1 MRSKNNNAI
10 LNDTIA
16 PLLIR
21 LTIPSIIGM
30 MGLMIFNVVDTYFVG
45 KLGSRELAAI
55 SFTFPV
61 VMVVGS
67 LTMGLGIAVMALFSR
82 AAGQH
87 DEDEERRLATSA
99 LILGVLVSVT
109 ISLIGYLTMEPLFT
123 LLGVE
128 EEMLPLVV
136 SYMSIWYCGAGF
148 VVLPMMGDSILRG
161 LGDTRTPAFVMM
173 TIALVN
179 LILDPLL
186 IFGVGPFPRM
196 GIEGAAVAT
205 VFSRFISALVSLA
218 ILHFREG
225 LIRFRGLTPSALL
238 KEWKGLFYLGLPNG
252 AIKAI
257 MPLGVGVFTSILA
270 RYGHEAVAGYGVAA
284 KIESAV
290 FAFSGAMGVTATV
303 FVGQNLGAGR
313 RDRVRTGIRWI
324 YGYGIIYGMACALL
338 LAFTGRNLA
347 ALFNEDELVRSA
359 AALYLLIVPAG
370 YGLYTVGQSAA
381 SILNAYH
388 KPMLAGGLSLFQ
400 FGLVGI
406 PLSYGLSSFM
416 GEKGVFLA
424 IGISMAA
431 LGVFSITVVSAQNRK
446 VLVPSGSP
454 G

>member
-1 MRSKNNNAI
+1 MRNKNKAAI
-10 LNDTIA
+10 LNDNIP
-16 PLLIR
+16 PLLVR

-87 DEDEERRLATSA
+87 DVDEERRLATSA
-99 LILGVLVSVT
+99 LMLGVLVSLS

-128 EEMLPLVV
+128 ENMLPLVI
-136 SYMSIWYCGAGF
+136 SYMRIWYFGAVF
-148 VVLPMMGDSILRG
+148 MVLPMMGDSILRG

-173 TIALVN
+173 TIAVVN

-186 IFGVGPFPRM
+186 IFGIGPFPRM
-196 GIEGAAVAT
+196 GIEGAAIAT
-205 VFSRFISALVSLA
+205 VFARMISAAVSLC
-218 ILHFREG
+218 IQIFREK
-225 LIRFRGLTPSALL
+225 LISFKGLTFQVLL

-257 MPLGVGVFTSILA
+257 MPLGVAVFTSILA

-290 FAFSGAMGVTATV
+290 FSVSGALGVTATV

-313 RDRVRTGIRWI
+313 RDRVKTGIRWI
-324 YGYGIIYGMACALL
+324 YGYGLSYGLVCAII
-338 LAFTGRNLA
+338 LAFTGKNLA
-347 ALFNEDELVRSA
+347 ALFNEDVLVRTA
-359 AALYLLIVPAG
+359 AGLYLMIVPFG
-370 YGLYTVGQSAA
+370 YGLYTLGQSSA
-381 SILNAYH
+381 SILNVYH
-388 KPMLAGGLSLFQ
+388 KPMLAGGLSLVQ
-400 FGLVGI
+400 IGLVAI
-406 PLSYGLSSFM
+406 PLSYLLSSFL

-424 IGISMAA
+424 IGLGMVA
-431 LGVFSITVVSAQNRK
+431 LGVLSFIVISVQTRK
-446 VLVPSGSP
+446 VLIPAERP
-454 G
+454 A

>member
-1 MRSKNNNAI
+1 MRNKNKTAI
-10 LNDTIA
+10 LNDPIP

-45 KLGSRELAAI
+45 KLGSRELAAV

-67 LTMGLGIAVMALFSR
+67 LTMGLGIAVMSLFSR

-87 DEDEERRLATSA
+87 DVEEERRLATSA

-109 ISLIGYLTMEPLFT
+109 ISTLGYLSMNPLFT

-128 EEMLPLVV
+128 EDMLPLVS
-136 SYMSIWYCGAGF
+136 SYMSIWYCGAAF

-179 LILDPLL
+179 LVLDPLL
-186 IFGVGPFPRM
+186 IFGIGPFPAL
-196 GIEGAAVAT
+196 GIEGAAIAT
-205 VFSRFISALVSLA
+205 VFARLISALVSLF
-218 ILHFREG
+218 ILHFREN
-225 LIRFRGLTPSALL
+225 LISFRGLTPPVLL
-238 KEWKGLFYLGLPNG
+238 QEWKGLFYLGLPNG

-270 RYGHEAVAGYGVAA
+270 RYGHETVAGYGVAA

-313 RDRVRTGIRWI
+313 QDRVRTGLRWI
-324 YGYGIIYGMACALL
+324 YGYGIAYGLVCTLVLAL
-338 LAFTGRNLA
+338 TGRDLA
-347 ALFNEDELVRSA
+347 SLFNEDSLVRSA
-359 AALYLLIVPAG
+359 AALYLLVVPAG

-406 PLSYGLSSFM
+406 PLSYILSSCM

-431 LGVFSITVVSAQNRK
+431 LGLFSMTAGSAQSRK
-446 VLVPSGSP
+446 VLIPSESP
-454 G
+454 V